1 MTFLSAKSV
10 SINIGGKAICR
21 DLDLEMKQ
29 GQYWGVLGGNGVG
42 KTTLLKYLA
51 GLIPLEHGT
60 IQINGMS
67 LVQWKRRKLAR
78 ELGVLFQDSQDT
90 FPTTVMETA
99 LIGRHP
105 YLPFWSFEGRADID
119 IASQALA
126 DVSMVDMADRQ
137 IDTLS
142 GGERR
147 RLAIATLIVQ
157 NPKIWLL
164 DEPTNH
170 LDLHHQISL
179 LDLIIRKVDLV
190 QGALMMVLHDVN
202 LVSRFCTHAML
213 LIDDETYISGPINE
227 VINRDNLV
235 KLYRHPIREVP
246 LNGISYFFPE

>member
-1 MTFLSAKSV
+1 MTLLSAKSV
-10 SINIGGKAICR
+10 SINIGGKAICQ
-21 DLDLEMKQ
+21 DLDFELEQ
-29 GQYWGVLGGNGVG
+29 GQRWGVLGGNGVG

-51 GLIPLEHGT
+51 GLYPLDHG
-60 IQINGMS
+60 QIHVND
-67 LVQWKRRKLAR
+67 VPVNQWKRKALAR
-78 ELGVLFQDSQDT
+78 QLGVLFQDSQDT

-105 YLPFWSFEGRADID
+105 YLPFWSFEGKSDIN
-119 IASQALA
+119 IASQALI
-126 DVSMVDMADRQ
+126 DVSMDEMANRQ
-137 IDTLS
+137 INTLS

-157 NPKIWLL
+157 NPRVWLL

-179 LDLIIRKVDLV
+179 LELIIEKVNAMK
-190 QGALMMVLHDVN
+190 GALMMVLHDVN

-213 LIDDETYISGPINE
+213 MIDHETNISGSINE
-227 VINRDNLV
+227 VICRDNLE

-246 LNGISYFFPE
+246 LNGTSYFFPE

>member
-1 MTFLSAKSV
+1 MTLLSAKSV
-10 SINIGGKAICR
+10 SINIGGKSICR
-21 DLDLEMKQ
+21 DLDFDLEQ
-29 GQYWGVLGGNGVG
+29 GQRWGVLGGNGVG

-51 GLIPLEHGT
+51 GLLPLE
-60 IQINGMS
+60 NGDIHIKGIT
-67 LVQWKRRKLAR
+67 VNEWKRKALAR

-105 YLPFWSFEGRADID
+105 YLPFWSFEGKPDID
-119 IASQALA
+119 IASQALI
-126 DVSMVDMADRQ
+126 DVSMDEMANRQ
-137 IDTLS
+137 INTLS

-157 NPKIWLL
+157 NPRVWLL

-179 LDLIIRKVDLV
+179 LDLIIRKVDAIK
-190 QGALMMVLHDVN
+190 GALMMVLHDVN

-213 LIDDETYISGPINE
+213 MIDHETNISGPINE
-227 VINRDNLV
+227 VISRGNLE
-235 KLYRHPIREVP
+235 KLYRHPIREIDV
-246 LNGISYFFPE
+246 NGNSYFFPE

>member
-1 MTFLSAKSV
+1 M
-10 SINIGGKAICR
+10 
-21 DLDLEMKQ
+21 
-29 GQYWGVLGGNGVG
+29 
-42 KTTLLKYLA
+42 
-51 GLIPLEHGT
+51 
-60 IQINGMS
+60 
-67 LVQWKRRKLAR
+67 
-78 ELGVLFQDSQDT
+78 
-90 FPTTVMETA
+90 
-99 LIGRHP
+99 
-105 YLPFWSFEGRADID
+105 
-119 IASQALA
+119 
-126 DVSMVDMADRQ
+126 
-137 IDTLS
+137 
-142 GGERR
+142 
-147 RLAIATLIVQ
+147 
-157 NPKIWLL
+157 L

>member
-1 MTFLSAKSV
+1 MTLLSANSV
-10 SINIGGKAICR
+10 SISIGGKSICNS
-21 DLDLEMKQ
+21 LDFEMEQ
-29 GQYWGVLGGNGVG
+29 GQRWGVLGGNGVG

-51 GLIPLEHGT
+51 GLFPLETGNIDILGT
-60 IQINGMS
+60 SID
-67 LVQWKRRKLAR
+67 QWKRKELAR

-105 YLPFWSFEGRADID
+105 YLPFWSFEGKADIG
-119 IASQALA
+119 IASRALV
-126 DVSMVDMADRQ
+126 DVSMFDMAHRQ
-137 IDTLS
+137 INTLS

-157 NPKIWLL
+157 NPRIWLL

-179 LDLIIRKVDLV
+179 LELIINKVEAV
-190 QGALMMVLHDVN
+190 KGALLMVLHDVN

-213 LIDDETYISGPINE
+213 MIDHETIICGPIAE
-227 VINRDNLV
+227 VVTRDNLV
-235 KLYRHPIREVP
+235 ELYRHPIREVP
-246 LNGISYFFPE
+246 LNGINYFFPE

>member
-1 MTFLSAKSV
+1 MTLLSAKSV
-10 SINIGGKAICR
+10 SISIAGKSICNS
-21 DLDLEMKQ
+21 LDFEMEQ
-29 GQYWGVLGGNGVG
+29 GQRWGVLGGNGVG

-51 GLIPLEHGT
+51 GLFPLENGKID
-60 IQINGMS
+60 IQGMS
-67 LVQWKRRKLAR
+67 ISQWKRKELAR

-105 YLPFWSFEGRADID
+105 YLPFWSFEGRADIG

-126 DVSMVDMADRQ
+126 DVSMFDMSHRQ
-137 IDTLS
+137 INTLS

-147 RLAIATLIVQ
+147 RLAVATLIVQ
-157 NPKIWLL
+157 NPRIWLL

-179 LDLIIRKVDLV
+179 LELIINKVESV
-190 QGALMMVLHDVN
+190 KGALLMVLHDVN

-213 LIDDETYISGPINE
+213 MIDHETNISGPIGE
-227 VINRDNLV
+227 VITRDNLEL
-235 KLYRHPIREVP
+235 LYRHPIHEIR
-246 LNGISYFFPE
+246 NDDGCYYFPV